1 MNNEFDLTDLSAAVA
16 AKILHTDQD
25 GAEAKHTAAEIR
37 EVLETAF
44 ATIADG
50 MVENGGRGEF
60 HGFGT
65 LRLQLRAA
73 DSGTLPDGSP
83 WETPERNKVVFKPAP
98 AFLRVIVERTG
109 MPVY

>member
-1 MNNEFDLTDLSAAVA
+1 MKDEFDLTDLSAAVA
-16 AKILHTDQD
+16 AKIMHTDQD
-25 GAEAKHTAAEIR
+25 GAEPRYTPSEIR

-44 ATIADG
+44 ATIPDG
-50 MVENGGRGEF
+50 MVEHGGRVEF

-65 LRLQLRAA
+65 FRLELRAA
-73 DSGTLPDGSP
+73 DSGTTPDGTP

-98 AFLRVIVERTG
+98 AFLRVIAERTG

>member
-1 MNNEFDLTDLSAAVA
+1 MINEFDLTDLSAAVA

-25 GAEAKHTAAEIR
+25 GAEQKHTAAEIR

-44 ATIADG
+44 STIADG
-50 MVENGGRGEF
+50 MVEHGGRVEF

-65 LRLQLRAA
+65 LRLELRRP

-83 WETPERNKVVFKPAP
+83 WTTPERNKVIYKPAP
-98 AFLRVIVERTG
+98 AFLRVIAERTG

>member
-25 GAEAKHTAAEIR
+25 GAEPKFTPAEIR

-44 ATIADG
+44 ATTADG
-50 MVENGGRGEF
+50 MVENGGRVEF

-65 LRLQLRAA
+65 LRLELRRP
-73 DSGTLPDGSP
+73 DSGTLPDGTP
-83 WETPERNKVVFKPAP
+83 WETPERNKVVFRPAP
-98 AFLRVIVERTG
+98 AFLRVIAERTG
-109 MPVY
+109 MPAY